1 MKMKT
6 GRMSMTIMSAGVV
19 CLLLYTLLALWKPV
33 TFDMGAGKILFY
45 AGVIT
50 LPLGVILL
58 LTGEMKRRSD

>member
-6 GRMSMTIMSAGVV
+6 RRMSMSIMAAGVV
-19 CLLLYTLLALWKPV
+19 CLVLYTLLALWRPA

-45 AGVIT
+45 VGAVT

-58 LTGEMKRRSD
+58 LTGEMKRRRE